1 MRIKQ
6 YNFKKVK
13 STNQTAIRI
22 IKKTNNKFGL
32 VISEAQTNGKGQYSK
47 KWISLKG
54 NIFLSF
60 FYNLENI
67 NLSSSSLVKKNC
79 LLVKDTISKYY
90 KKEIKLK
97 FPNDLLVNK
106 KKICGIL
113 QEKIEKSNNEFLIVG
128 IGFNLLKSP
137 NIKNYPTTNLYELT
151 NEKIEKE
158 DFEKQLKIN
167 FEKFLSKY
175 YKN

>member
-1 MRIKQ
+1 M
-6 YNFKKVK
+6 
-13 STNQTAIRI
+13 
-22 IKKTNNKFGL
+22 
-32 VISEAQTNGKGQYSK
+32 
-47 KWISLKG
+47 
-54 NIFLSF
+54 
-60 FYNLENI
+60 
-67 NLSSSSLVKKNC
+67 
-79 LLVKDTISKYY
+79 VKDTISKYY

-151 NEKIEKE
+151 NEKIEKK
-158 DFEKQLKIN
+158 DLI
-167 FEKFLSKY
+167 S
-175 YKN
+175 